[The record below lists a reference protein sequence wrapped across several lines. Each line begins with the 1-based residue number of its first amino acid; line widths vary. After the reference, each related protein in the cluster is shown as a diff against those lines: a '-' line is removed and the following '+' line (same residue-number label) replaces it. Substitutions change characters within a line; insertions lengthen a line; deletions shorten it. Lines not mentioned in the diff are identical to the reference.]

1 MTISSLLAFGT
12 PRGAPERSATVPF
25 PFFLRFDEPV
35 LGTIC
40 TCAFLVEIDTSWTSA
55 GPHFFSRAF
64 SIVFGNVVPCPP
76 SRAVSHK

>member
-12 PRGAPERSATVPF
+12 PQGAPEVRKV

-35 LGTIC
+35 FRSIC
-40 TCAFLVEIDTSWTSA
+40 TCAFLVEIDTSWTPA

-64 SIVFGNVVPCPP
+64 SIVLWNVVPCPP